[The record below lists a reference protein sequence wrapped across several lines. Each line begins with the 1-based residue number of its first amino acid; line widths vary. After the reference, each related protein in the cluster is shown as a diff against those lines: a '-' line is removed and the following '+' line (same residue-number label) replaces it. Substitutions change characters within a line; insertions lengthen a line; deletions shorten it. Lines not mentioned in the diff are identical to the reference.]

1 MSKEIDPSFICKYC
15 NKNALTIPSSEEWKM
30 GVSLYYTLIEPL
42 EEFVKSKNE
51 NRQVANAKINECDNF
66 PNKNVNVDTFKGEII
81 DAIENIKDDYH
92 MGSILYEIK
101 ELGKDLGKELSK
113 DLLEVTKEEKTVQ
126 SEDILIMNYLCKHST
141 SRSFKYKNI
150 SFRFA
155 SELKDAMP
163 DHFENIKG
171 FENIKCDDYNNW
183 LFYTLSVPYNKDKT
197 ILQIIGWNEKDYS
210 LFFTIIQ

>member
-1 MSKEIDPSFICKYC
+1 MSKDIEPSFICKYC
-15 NKNALTIPSSEEWKM
+15 NRNALIIPSLEDWKI

-42 EEFVKSKNE
+42 EDYVKSKNE
-51 NRQVANAKINECDNF
+51 NRQIANLKINECDNF
-66 PNKNVNVDTFKGEII
+66 PNKNINIETYKGELI

-92 MGSILYEIK
+92 IGSILYEIK
-101 ELGKDLGKELSK
+101 ELGKEI
-113 DLLEVTKEEKTVQ
+113 LEIGKEEKVVN
-126 SEDILIMNYLCKHST
+126 SEDVLIMNYLCKYSG

-150 SFRFA
+150 SFRYS

-163 DHFENIKG
+163 DGFESIKG

-197 ILQIIGWNEKDYS
+197 VLQVIGWNDKDYS
-210 LFFTIIQ
+210 LFFTINQ